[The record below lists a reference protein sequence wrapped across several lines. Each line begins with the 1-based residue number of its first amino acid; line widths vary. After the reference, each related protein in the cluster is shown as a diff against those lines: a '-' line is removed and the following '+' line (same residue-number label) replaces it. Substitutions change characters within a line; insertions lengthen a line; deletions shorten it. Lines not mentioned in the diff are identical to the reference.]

1 MKLKRVFA
9 LFCIVFAS
17 LLVIQS
23 VDAAKIEGKIY
34 DIELNT
40 VSGVKVTLN
49 SVPQQV
55 FVSTDGYYSF
65 TVPEGRYTITA
76 DYAKNDLKIREI
88 VVIRD
93 EGTYTLDL
101 ILLPDL
107 GIEED
112 ILDEASNIDVSDS
125 YFDKDAN
132 TTLRLIIAVG
142 IVIVLVAGII
152 VWNRLK
158 KNKENKNNK
167 IKAKKKAAIQKAV
180 KKTSKTAVS
189 KKPVNSKTNSAP
201 EVIVDDSD
209 AVEEKKIVETLDS
222 GKDLDALMSFIRKE
236 DGRTTQKDIRK
247 QFPLS
252 EAKISL
258 MIAEL
263 EDKGLIKKIKQ
274 GRGNIIVLK

>member
-1 MKLKRVFA
+1 MELKRVFV
-9 LFCIVFAS
+9 LFCMIFAS

-34 DIELNT
+34 DMELNT
-40 VSGVKVTLN
+40 VSGVRVELS

-65 TVPEGRYTITA
+65 TAPEGRYTITA
-76 DYAKNDLKIREI
+76 DYAKGDLKIRET

-107 GIEED
+107 GVEEE

-125 YFDKDAN
+125 YFDSNAN
-132 TTLRLIIAVG
+132 TTLRLIIA
-142 IVIVLVAGII
+142 IAVILVLVAGII

-158 KNKENKNNK
+158 KNKEKKGNKLR
-167 IKAKKKAAIQKAV
+167 AKKKAAVHKAV
-180 KKTSKTAVS
+180 KKTAKTSVS
-189 KKPVNSKTNSAP
+189 KKAVGSKSAP
-201 EVIVDDSD
+201 DVIVDDSD
-209 AVEEKKIVETLDS
+209 VVEEKKIAEKLDS

-236 DGRTTQKDIRK
+236 DGRTTQKDIRR

>member
-1 MKLKRVFA
+1 MKLKSVFA
-9 LFCIVFAS
+9 LFFMVFATI
-17 LLVIQS
+17 LVVQLA
-23 VDAAKIEGKIY
+23 DAAKIEGKIY

-40 VSGVKVTLN
+40 VSGVKVELS

-55 FVSTDGYYSF
+55 FVSTDGDYSF
-65 TVPEGRYTITA
+65 TAPEGRYTITA
-76 DYAKNDLKIREI
+76 SYAKGDLKIREI

-107 GIEED
+107 GVEEE

-125 YFDKDAN
+125 YFDSNAN
-132 TTLRLIIAVG
+132 TTLRLIIAIL
-142 IVIVLVAGII
+142 IVIVLVGGII
-152 VWNRLK
+152 MWNRLK
-158 KNKENKNNK
+158 KNKEKKGNK
-167 IKAKKKAAIQKAV
+167 IRAKKKAAIQKAV
-180 KKTSKTAVS
+180 KKTTKTSVS
-189 KKPVNSKTNSAP
+189 KKAVGSKSAS

-209 AVEEKKIVETLDS
+209 VVAEKKIAEKFDS
-222 GKDLDALMSFIRKE
+222 GRDLDALMSFIRKE

>member
-1 MKLKRVFA
+1 MKLKAGFA
-9 LFCIVFAS
+9 LFCMVFVS
-17 LLVIQS
+17 ILVIQS
-23 VDAAKIEGKIY
+23 VDATKIEGKIY
-34 DIELNT
+34 DMELNT
-40 VSGVKVTLN
+40 VSGVKVTLS

-65 TVPEGRYTITA
+65 TAPEGRYTITA
-76 DYAKNDLKIREI
+76 DYAKGDLKIREI

-107 GIEED
+107 GVEEE

-125 YFDKDAN
+125 YFDSNAN
-132 TTLRLIIAVG
+132 TTLRLIIA
-142 IVIVLVAGII
+142 IAIVLVLVGGII
-152 VWNRLK
+152 LWGKL
-158 KNKENKNNK
+158 KNNK
-167 IKAKKKAAIQKAV
+167 EKKGNKVKAKKKAGKV
-180 KKTSKTAVS
+180 SVS
-189 KKPVNSKTNSAP
+189 KKASKTSVSKKAVSSKSP

-209 AVEEKKIVETLDS
+209 IVEEKKIAEKLDS

-236 DGRTTQKDIRK
+236 DGRTTQKDIRR